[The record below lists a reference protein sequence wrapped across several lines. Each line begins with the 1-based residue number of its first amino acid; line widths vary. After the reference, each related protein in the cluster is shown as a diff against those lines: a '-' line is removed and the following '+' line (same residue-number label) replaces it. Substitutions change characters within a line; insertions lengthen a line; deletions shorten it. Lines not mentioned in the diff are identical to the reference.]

1 MAGTSVDEA
10 QNYCLKR
17 RTRDGTASAQKQQ
30 EALNRVSE
38 YPRREEEE
46 TKVGVGKRTAQ
57 MWRER
62 GTKRGRERKRERE
75 RGTNFDVVQTHT
87 RSRQLFN
94 VNAHKTS
101 NPMHKHKINE
111 SSQDPVR
118 FEATRRQPTTDNGEP
133 AIPWSES
140 MHLWF
145 RRTHSSVSV
154 YV

>member
-75 RGTNFDVVQTHT
+75 RGTNFDVVQV
-87 RSRQLFN
+87 RVELQ
-94 VNAHKTS
+94 
-101 NPMHKHKINE
+101 KIRD
-111 SSQDPVR
+111 QGTQGGV
-118 FEATRRQPTTDNGEP
+118 
-133 AIPWSES
+133 
-140 MHLWF
+140 
-145 RRTHSSVSV
+145 
-154 YV
+154 

>member
-75 RGTNFDVVQTHT
+75 RGTNFDVVQV
-87 RSRQLFN
+87 RVELQ
-94 VNAHKTS
+94 
-101 NPMHKHKINE
+101 KIRDQGTQGACE
-111 SSQDPVR
+111 VSLRPTAR
-118 FEATRRQPTTDNGEP
+118 TRR
-133 AIPWSES
+133 
-140 MHLWF
+140 L
-145 RRTHSSVSV
+145 VSGNRAGPIQARPV
-154 YV
+154 QSRIMYVGKK